1 MYISGF
7 RYVIYL
13 LIFIIDVIIM
23 VCYGRVWTYWI
34 VDRYGRYRTFFF
46 FVFLFRIGMK
56 ILFEYRFV

>member
-46 FVFLFRIGMK
+46 FCVFVSYWNKNFI
-56 ILFEYRFV
+56 